1 MYNGND
7 YYTVFRWFKDEL
19 GLNKTERDIY
29 AVIYGYSK
37 NGQNTYNSTAKYLAD
52 ITDTSRST
60 VMRVLKDLE
69 KREYIQKINNK
80 INNQNRPEYRVIN
93 VDELRMKGKK
103 AEFEVKM
110 LSKDECKGI
119 YENIDKNNNRM
130 NENEKINF
138 IISLYNL
145 KYTEYEPY
153 KINANEYDEFKKV
166 VEKHSLSTII
176 KKMIT
181 HLGNEKTL
189 RYKNTCQLL
198 FVIKNIDKIRIKK
211 GLMLGRLYFKEDFE
225 EIEKNFFV

>member
-69 KREYIQKINNK
+69 KRKYIQKINNK

-103 AEFEVKM
+103 DNFEVKM

-119 YENIDKNNNRM
+119 YENIDKNNKIM

-181 HLGNEKTL
+181 HLDNEKTL

>member
-19 GLNKTERDIY
+19 GLKKTERDIY

-60 VMRVLKDLE
+60 VMRVLNDLE
-69 KREYIQKINNK
+69 KGGYIQKINNK

-103 AEFEVKM
+103 ADFEVKM
-110 LSKDECKGI
+110 LSKDECKYI
-119 YENIDKNNNRM
+119 YENIDKNNNIM

-138 IISLYNL
+138 IISFYNL
-145 KYTEYEPY
+145 KYTEYEPC

-176 KKMIT
+176 KKLIT
-181 HLGNEKTL
+181 HLNNEKTL

-211 GLMLGRLYFKEDFE
+211 GLLLGRLYFKEDFE
-225 EIEKNFFV
+225 EFGKSFFV